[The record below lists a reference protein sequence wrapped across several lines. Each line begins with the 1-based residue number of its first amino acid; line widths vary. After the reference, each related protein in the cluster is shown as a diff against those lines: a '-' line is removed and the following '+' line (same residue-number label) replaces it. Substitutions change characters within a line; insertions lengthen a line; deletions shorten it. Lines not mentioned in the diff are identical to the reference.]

1 MADRYLREKIIA
13 IETEVKALSLRLS
26 ELEKEVT
33 KLSQLFARL
42 TIKLQFFDRKLTE
55 LKGLIAEVDELRG
68 IKEDAKEAIERYNR
82 VADTVAEAL
91 GRIENLEERI
101 RKLEEKKR
109 RFSW

>member
-1 MADRYLREKIIA
+1 MTEKHLREKIIA

-33 KLSQLFARL
+33 KIAQLFARL

-101 RKLEEKKR
+101 KKLEEKKR
-109 RFSW
+109 RFPW